1 MSKNEMIMLP
11 RDVVDLALEAV
22 TAAMSGGPYKHR
34 CSDAIDALRK
44 ALEQQQNKQEPM
56 RKMYVCNSCQFPYA
70 DQPPSQCDC
79 LGDETYT
86 EAWLCTSPKPRR
98 TPLTDECIDAIAES
112 MPGGLDGFL
121 NGWGWRQFA
130 RAVLE
135 SAPQPPEHYD
145 QQALDLCLTCGWK
158 TLIPGDCCL
167 NCARQKPPVV
177 EQPPKL
183 HPLPSDLY
191 DSKDWRS
198 GTYAERVEWLHTMYE
213 SAKEQIAELER
224 PRPGAAPYLY
234 YDPANGDTWTNE
246 AINDGCCPPDGLIAL
261 YTKETK

>member
-11 RDVVDLALEAV
+11 REVVDLALEAV

-135 SAPQPPEHYD
+135 FAPQP
-145 QQALDLCLTCGWK
+145 Q
-158 TLIPGDCCL
+158 
-167 NCARQKPPVV
+167 
-177 EQPPKL
+177 
-183 HPLPSDLY
+183 SDA
-191 DSKDWRS
+191 
-198 GTYAERVEWLHTMYE
+198 T
-213 SAKEQIAELER
+213 
-224 PRPGAAPYLY
+224 PYLC
-234 YDPANGDTWTNE
+234 YDPHNGDTWTQE

-261 YTKETK
+261 YTK